1 MKKILLALTILLT
14 VFLVGCENQNTK
26 LTVRQWAVKYAV
38 EYVIEEHGDGDY
50 MINIEDYEYYY
61 VDGTYTRG
69 LFGDEEYAYAV
80 YKVTVTYLGDVYEG
94 TYYIVYVGI
103 SWDYDYTALDLNT
116 GVSVIDKRFSE
127 EKIIDVDIEGGE

>member
-1 MKKILLALTILLT
+1 MKKLLLALTILLT

>member
-94 TYYIVYVGI
+94 TYYTVYVGI

>member
-1 MKKILLALTILLT
+1 MKKLLLALTILLT

-94 TYYIVYVGI
+94 TYYTVYVGI
-103 SWDYDYTALDLNT
+103 LWDYDYTALDLNT

>member
-69 LFGDEEYAYAV
+69 LFGDEEYAYTV

-94 TYYIVYVGI
+94 TYYTVYVGI

-127 EKIIDVDIEGGE
+127 EKIIDVDIEVGE